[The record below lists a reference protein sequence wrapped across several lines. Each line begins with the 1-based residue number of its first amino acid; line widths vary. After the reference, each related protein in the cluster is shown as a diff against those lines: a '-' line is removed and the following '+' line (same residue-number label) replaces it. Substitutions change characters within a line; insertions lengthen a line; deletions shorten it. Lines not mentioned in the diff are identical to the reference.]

1 MKKNKGEAGYLNAKT
16 KQAVLKTILEFA
28 VVFLIFAVGYIT
40 TKTRLNLL
48 TVAAVL
54 GCLPASRALVSVIML
69 APRKGMEQEKAE
81 KVQSC
86 AKNLTV
92 IYDMVITSYEKVFPI
107 DCIVIYDHIVCGY
120 TKNEK
125 TDENY
130 ASSYIKKMLLQNN
143 YDKITVK
150 IFKDYQAFLN
160 RTEAI
165 ASMAESS
172 KDRNKKQED
181 KMKDIILSLSM

>member
-1 MKKNKGEAGYLNAKT
+1 MKINKGEAGYLNAKT
-16 KQAVLKTILEFA
+16 KQAILKTILEFA
-28 VVFLIFAVGYIT
+28 SVLLIFAVGYIT
-40 TKTRLNLL
+40 TKTRLNIL

-69 APRKGMEQEKAE
+69 VPRKSIDQEKAKE
-81 KVQSC
+81 IQTY
-86 AKNLTV
+86 AKDLTV
-92 IYDMVITSYEKVFPI
+92 IYDMVLTSYEEVSPV

-120 TKNEK
+120 TKNQK

-130 ASSYIKKMLLQNN
+130 VSSYIKKMLLQNN
-143 YDKITVK
+143 YDRITVK
-150 IFKDYQAFLN
+150 IFKDYKAFLN

-172 KDRNKKQED
+172 KDRNRKQED